1 MLPLAAVLSDMLLRM
16 WPRRRHQEL
25 LLDLGERKGWTD
37 ADRDDALERLAGW
50 SLTEL
55 GLPDRLPARTGLDGV
70 ALPGLPAV
78 PLDRVKPVGG
88 VGLQMVALAALAG
101 TAPKT
106 LANSVGSGLRS
117 DRRDHR
123 WLGFLPRLSA
133 GHLSEDAW
141 IYHRRSPRAVGEEL
155 AARAHAPFFDAGD
168 ALLVLSIV
176 ALWQRRRRPGEARA
190 SRSQLV
196 SRRELAKPIAALDGW
211 VMMPSQLGPLLEYG
225 VERGG
230 TGGRAVVAVSIEAAL
245 TEAHLAPHRARA
257 TGAAVGSGEGWL
269 RAVEQAL
276 GRPPVA
282 QVLGVEEH
290 EVFAWRVARM
300 RAYAARQPTPLPGGA
315 ASAHPYTK
323 LARAIDDALGK
334 RPSERLFHAADPG
347 YFMLLPQARRLGL
360 VEDG

>member
-1 MLPLAAVLSDMLLRM
+1 MLPLAAGLSNMLLKM

-37 ADRDDALERLAGW
+37 ADRVDALDRLAEW
-50 SLTEL
+50 SSAEL
-55 GLPDRLPARTGLDGV
+55 GLPEWLPARLDVDGV
-70 ALPGLPAV
+70 APPGLPAV

-123 WLGFLPRLSA
+123 WLGFLTRLAA

-141 IYHRRSPRAVGEEL
+141 IYHRRSPRTLSEEL

-196 SRRELAKPIAALDGW
+196 SRRDLAKPIAALDGW
-211 VMMPSQLGPLLEYG
+211 VMVPSQLVSLVEYG
-225 VERGG
+225 VGRGG
-230 TGGRAVVAVSIEAAL
+230 TGGRAVVAVALEAAL
-245 TEAHLAPHRARA
+245 TEAHLAPHRSRGR
-257 TGAAVGSGEGWL
+257 GAEVGSGEGWL

-282 QVLGVEEH
+282 QVLGVAEH

-300 RAYAARQPTPLPGGA
+300 RAYAARQPTPLPGVA
-315 ASAHPYTK
+315 ASAHPYVK

-334 RPSERLFHAADPG
+334 RPSDGPFHSADPG